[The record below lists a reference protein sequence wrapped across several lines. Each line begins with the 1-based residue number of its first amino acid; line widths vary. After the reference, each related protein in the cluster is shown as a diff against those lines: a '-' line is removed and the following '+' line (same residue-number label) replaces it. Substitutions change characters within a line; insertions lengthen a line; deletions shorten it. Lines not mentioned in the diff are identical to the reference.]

1 MRLIVTSEH
10 RFSLAPDGS
19 VWTKIGYDYPFW
31 QRYLPAFDSVRLMAR
46 AKVEPEIDESY
57 QAVTGPAV
65 EFWPLPFYLGPEQ
78 FLLRRGEIRKSLLT
92 AVEPG
97 DALLC
102 RVGSPLADELLP
114 SFWKE
119 GRPYGLEVVGDPHEA
134 MGPHTIRHP
143 LRPLFRSLATRSLR
157 RQCTR
162 AVAVAYVTHEQLQKR
177 YPCPAHS
184 VGVSDVGPLDFRSN
198 PKVFATSYSSVSC
211 ENTQF
216 VDRARSYPDGER
228 PRIVF
233 VGSLAQMY
241 KGADI
246 LIKAVRHLL
255 PVIAPTVV
263 LVGDGKH
270 RVELERL
277 CRKLKVSEYVTFLG
291 ELPSGQAIRDQMD
304 RATLFVMPSRTEG
317 LPRAM
322 IEAMTRALPCIGT
335 RVGGIPELLADED
348 LVDPGDVAGLAAKIK
363 EVWADPERLSRMS
376 ERNLRRVQGFR
387 PEVLTKRRNEFYCFL
402 RQATKGW
409 LSAQGRSSK
418 ANGTA

>member
-1 MRLIVTSEH
+1 MRLIVTCEH
-10 RFSLAPDGS
+10 RFSLASDGS
-19 VWTKIGYDYPFW
+19 VWSRGCYDYPFW
-31 QRYLPAFDSVRLMAR
+31 ERYLAAFDSVRIMAR
-46 AKVEPEIDESY
+46 AKVEPGIDESY

-78 FLLRRGEIRKSLLT
+78 FLFRRGKIRRSLLS

-97 DALLC
+97 DTLLC

-119 GRPYGLEVVGDPHEA
+119 DRPYGLEVVGDPYEA

-143 LRPLFRSLATRSLR
+143 LRPLFRSLAVCSLR

-162 AVAVAYVTHEQLQKR
+162 AVAVAYVTRDHLQKR

-198 PKVFATSYSSVSC
+198 PKVFTTSYSSVSC

-216 VDRARSYPDGER
+216 VERARSYHEDER
-228 PRIVF
+228 PRILF

-246 LIKAVRHLL
+246 LIAAVKHLL
-255 PVIAPTVV
+255 PVIVPTVV
-263 LVGDGKH
+263 LVGAGKH
-270 RVELERL
+270 RAELEKR
-277 CRKLKVSEYVTFLG
+277 CRKLGVSEYVTFLG
-291 ELPSGQAIRDQMD
+291 ELSSGQAIRDQMD

-348 LVDPGDVAGLAAKIK
+348 LVAPGDVAGLATKIK

-376 ERNLRRVQGFR
+376 ERNLRQVQEYR
-387 PEVLTKRRNEFYCFL
+387 PEALGKRRNEFYRFL
-402 RQATKGW
+402 RKATERWCSLREG
-409 LSAQGRSSK
+409 K
-418 ANGTA
+418 AKAT